1 MIFSKGERDG
11 LPVPG
16 PPQLLRPGRRR
27 QEHNPPSD
35 YHKGIAKIYGHTA
48 ACFLRFLLY
57 LDSGHHSNLLFFVL
71 RSISVFHTFFLLLF
85 PS

>member
-11 LPVPG
+11 LPVPD

-35 YHKGIAKIYGHTA
+35 YHKGICLPRYTDTLQLVA
-48 ACFLRFLLY
+48 
-57 LDSGHHSNLLFFVL
+57 LDCLSILAVFVL
-71 RSISVFHTFFLLLF
+71 RSISVFTHSLLL